1 MERDY
6 VVDSVLDILLESE
19 NFQCEK
25 TSSSSLLSEYD
36 ALNALYSLQNFL
48 FAVNRRFLL
57 CNPSRIDITSF
68 LQDPSMS
75 LNAPSNLLQ
84 LLPVMNESVLQLCQW
99 LHFQDS
105 NEISHDITVLELETF
120 LSDMVEPLDTTPSSV
135 EWPSL

>member
-57 CNPSRIDITSF
+57 CNPCLIDITSF

-105 NEISHDITVLELETF
+105 NEISHDITV
-120 LSDMVEPLDTTPSSV
+120 
-135 EWPSL
+135 